1 MIRRASPADPLRVVV
16 LVSGAGTNLQA
27 LLDAFADPAEAV
39 RIAAVVS
46 SQPGA
51 QALERAA
58 AAGIESTVFP
68 RGDDRDARDALLA
81 AWLRARRCEL
91 LVLAGFMEILGPTVV
106 DCFCAVNVHPAL
118 LPAFPGH
125 RAAADALAYGVR
137 TTGVTVHLVDRGV
150 DTGPVIAQEAVPVDY
165 DDTPESLTSRLQAV
179 EHRLLP
185 RVISLLAADRIEV
198 EGRQVRV
205 NGMEDAG

>member
-1 MIRRASPADPLRVVV
+1 VIRCAAAADPLRVVV

-27 LLDAFADPAEAV
+27 LLDAFGDPAEAV
-39 RIAAVVS
+39 RIAGVVS
-46 SQPGA
+46 SRPGA
-51 QALERAA
+51 PALERAA
-58 AAGIESTVFP
+58 AAGIETAVFP
-68 RGDDRDARDALLA
+68 RGHDRGARDALLA

-91 LVLAGFMEILGPTVV
+91 LVLAGFMEILTPAVV
-106 DCFCAVNVHPAL
+106 DDFCAVNVHPAL

-125 RAAADALAYGVR
+125 QAAADALAYGVR

-150 DTGPVIAQEAVPVDY
+150 DTGPVIAQEAVPVNY
-165 DDTPESLTSRLQAV
+165 DDTPESLTARLQAV

-205 NGMEDAG
+205 NGREDAG